1 MKILFLLS
9 ALVAID
15 GAPTVSF
22 LAGNVIQS
30 YISATPQVQ
39 TVVVKSQPA
48 AVSYA
53 AVLPQAVVPALPQPL
68 VVRPYAGDTVV
79 VEAKPTVVYDKPKR
93 IIYRK
98 TTCYSDNCDTTSS
111 VSSGGSSRSFS
122 SGSSTS
128 SFTPTLNSRPLN
140 DFEDDDTEGQ
150 IGSGNTIQGGGGQS
164 VKAATPRPR
173 RRPRPRRPNRGQAP
187 ESVAKKPQKMI
198 VVGREKVTSMS

>member
-1 MKILFLLS
+1 MGSTTMKLLLLLS
-9 ALVAID
+9 AFVAID
-15 GAPTVSF
+15 ASTLFSL
-22 LAGNVIQS
+22 LAGNVVQS
-30 YISATPQVQ
+30 YLSSTPQVQ

-48 AVSYA
+48 LTYA
-53 AVLPQAVVPALPQPL
+53 TLPQPL

-98 TTCYSDNCDTTSS
+98 TTCYSENCDTTSS

-140 DFEDDDTEGQ
+140 DFEDDNEGQ
-150 IGSGNTIQGGGGQS
+150 IGGGRRGNRGGGG
-164 VKAATPRPR
+164 AGGGR
-173 RRPRPRRPNRGQAP
+173 RGNNRG
-187 ESVAKKPQKMI
+187 SI
-198 VVGREKVTSMS
+198 GRR

>member
-1 MKILFLLS
+1 MRCNLSRVANTSTTMKLLLLLS
-9 ALVAID
+9 AFVAID
-15 GAPTVSF
+15 ASPLFSL
-22 LAGNVIQS
+22 LAGNVVQS
-30 YISATPQVQ
+30 YLSSTPQVQ

-48 AVSYA
+48 LTYA
-53 AVLPQAVVPALPQPL
+53 TLPQPL

-98 TTCYSDNCDTTSS
+98 ITCYSDNCDTTSS

-140 DFEDDDTEGQ
+140 DFEDDDSEGQ
-150 IGSGNTIQGGGGQS
+150 IGAGRRNNRRGGGQGQG
-164 VKAATPRPR
+164 
-173 RRPRPRRPNRGQAP
+173 RG
-187 ESVAKKPQKMI
+187 
-198 VVGREKVTSMS
+198 GG

>member
-1 MKILFLLS
+1 MGS
-9 ALVAID
+9 AFVAID
-15 GAPTVSF
+15 ASPLFSL
-22 LAGNVIQS
+22 LAGNVVQS
-30 YISATPQVQ
+30 YLSSTPQSQ

-48 AVSYA
+48 LTYA
-53 AVLPQAVVPALPQPL
+53 TLPQPL

-111 VSSGGSSRSFS
+111 VSSG
-122 SGSSTS
+122 SSTS

-150 IGSGNTIQGGGGQS
+150 IGAGQGQRGLGGAGGRAGVRGGS
-164 VKAATPRPR
+164 R
-173 RRPRPRRPNRGQAP
+173 RRG
-187 ESVAKKPQKMI
+187 
-198 VVGREKVTSMS
+198 

>member
-1 MKILFLLS
+1 MGNLSRVANTSTTMKLLLLLS
-9 ALVAID
+9 AFVAID
-15 GAPTVSF
+15 ASPLFSL
-22 LAGNVIQS
+22 LAGNVVQS
-30 YISATPQVQ
+30 YLSSTPQVQ
-39 TVVVKSQPA
+39 TVIVKNQPA
-48 AVSYA
+48 VTYA
-53 AVLPQAVVPALPQPL
+53 ALPQPL

-98 TTCYSDNCDTTSS
+98 ITCYSDNCDTTSS

-128 SFTPTLNSRPLN
+128 SFSPTLNSRPLN

-164 VKAATPRPR
+164 VKAATPRP
-173 RRPRPRRPNRGQAP
+173 
-187 ESVAKKPQKMI
+187 
-198 VVGREKVTSMS
+198 